1 MWQPHDGVEL
11 NSAAHAA
18 NGQPDR
24 NGQSPTASL
33 QATGAQP
40 GGLSTAEAEQLLQ
53 VYGRNELEEK
63 TTSKLIIFLKLL
75 VMPMPI
81 MIWLAVIVEAAIG
94 NWIDM
99 IILLLIQFINAGIGW
114 YETTKAQDAV
124 KALKA
129 SLKPQATVC
138 RDGRWQ
144 TISGA
149 VLVPGDLVLLGSGS
163 HIPADC
169 RVKEGTI
176 DVDQSALTGESL
188 PVTLRGGDAA
198 QMGATV
204 VRGEV
209 HATVEQTG
217 KNTFFGRTATLL
229 QSVENLGNLQRI
241 LMRVVIVL
249 LVLSVVLCLIAL
261 IYLLTRGESFR
272 HALGFIVVLLVA
284 SIPIAIE
291 IVSTTTLALG
301 SRQLAA
307 QGAIVTR
314 LTAIEEMAGMTLLC
328 SDKTG
333 TLTLN
338 QMVIQEDCPL
348 FSEGVDRHSVLQAAA
363 MAAKWWEP
371 PRDALDA
378 MVLNAA
384 ALHELEDYSHTDF
397 MPFDPS
403 IKRTEATVRAP
414 DGSSFKVTKGA
425 AHAVLGLIQT
435 NTAVI
440 ASSVNQKVQEFGKRG
455 IRCMAVAQTDAQGQ
469 WQMLGLLTFLD
480 PPRPDTRATLET
492 ALHHGVQTRMIT
504 GDNVLIARETARA
517 LGMGT
522 DIRTPEGLPQM
533 TEDGRMPPHL
543 GRDYAHVIL
552 PADGFAQV
560 YPEHKY
566 LIVEALRQLGY
577 SVGMTGDG
585 VNDAPALKRADVG
598 IAVSGATDAARAS
611 ADIVLTEPG
620 LNTIVDAIVIARR
633 IFRRISNF
641 LNYRIAATLQLLI
654 FFFIA
659 VFAFSPH
666 DYNYRWPSFF
676 QLPVLMLML
685 ITLLNDGTLISIGY
699 DNVVPN
705 PRPDKWNLR
714 VIFTV
719 ASVLGSV
726 ACLSSLLLLWACLQS
741 GHPHSLFRRMHLPPI
756 PYAKIITM
764 IYLKVSISDFLT
776 LFSSRTTG
784 FFWTSPPAPL
794 LTGAALFSLALST
807 LLACVWPNVTT
818 DRNVPVRGL
827 CRGGYKIWPVWVWI
841 YCIIWWLIQDTL
853 KVLTYKLL
861 FAFDI
866 FQIKSGSRT
875 GKSGRQPGTEQLLA
889 VHVRPEAETEL
900 TRYTHA
906 GVQHEV
912 EAGLDDLRAA
922 YAELHQQLDSGGKP
936 PEEKERIAQHLQQ
949 VRHAAA
955 SLERV
960 AGAMARQAAED
971 HPGRDEGVRF
981 TVGPVDGRASGD
993 GQAGPRRGRTL

>member
-1 MWQPHDGVEL
+1 MGQMGKHLERVQPMGTQTAMVSHL
-11 NSAAHAA
+11 QIPCSPHTPTLAA
-18 NGQPDR
+18 
-24 NGQSPTASL
+24 SP
-33 QATGAQP
+33 P
-40 GGLSTAEAEQLLQ
+40 P
-53 VYGRNELEEK
+53 VYGRNELEER
-63 TTSKLIIFLKLL
+63 TTSKLLVFLKLL

-94 NWIDM
+94 NWLDM
-99 IILLLIQFINAGIGW
+99 IILLLIQFVNASIGW
-114 YETTKAQDAV
+114 YETTKASDAV

-138 RDGRWQ
+138 RDGCWQ
-144 TISGA
+144 VVDGSI
-149 VLVPGDLVLLGSGS
+149 LVPGDLVLLGSGA

-204 VRGEV
+204 
-209 HATVEQTG
+209 TG

-249 LVLSVVLCLIAL
+249 LVLSVLLCAIAL
-261 IYLLTRGESFR
+261 IYLLARGEGFR

-348 FSEGVDRHSVLQAAA
+348 YAEGEDRHSVLQAAA
-363 MAAKWWEP
+363 AAAKWWEP
-371 PRDALDA
+371 PRDALDS
-378 MVLNAA
+378 MVLKAA
-384 ALHELEDYSHTDF
+384 ALHELEGYTHLDF
-397 MPFDPS
+397 TPFDPA
-403 IKRTEATVRAP
+403 IKRTEATVQAP

-425 AHAVLGLIQT
+425 AHAVLSLIQT
-435 NTAVI
+435 NTEVI
-440 ASSVNQKVQEFGKRG
+440 TSSVNQKVQEFGHRG
-455 IRCMAVAQTDAQGQ
+455 IRCMAVARTDAQGQ

-480 PPRPDTRATLET
+480 PPRPDTRSTLET
-492 ALHHGVQTRMIT
+492 ALRHGVQTRMIT
-504 GDNVLIARETARA
+504 GDNMLIARETARA

-522 DIRTPEGLPQM
+522 DIRTPEGLPSM

-620 LNTIVDAIVIARR
+620 LSTIVDAIVIARR

-641 LNYRIAATLQLLI
+641 LNYRIAATLQLLL

-659 VFAFSPH
+659 VFAFAPH
-666 DYNYRWPSFF
+666 DYNPRWPSFF

-705 PRPDKWNLR
+705 PRPDRWNLR

-726 ACLSSLLLLWACLQS
+726 ACLSSLLLLWACLES
-741 GHPHSLFRRMHLPPI
+741 GHKGSLFRRMHLPPI

-764 IYLKVSISDFLT
+764 LYLKVSISDFLT

-794 LTGAALFSLALST
+794 LTGAAIFSLALST
-807 LLACVWPNVTT
+807 LLACVWPAVTT

-827 CRGGYKIWPVWVWI
+827 CRGGYKAWPVWVWL
-841 YCIIWWLIQDTL
+841 YCLVWWLIQDTL

-875 GKSGRQPGTEQLLA
+875 GKAGNQPREDRLLA
-889 VHVRPEAETEL
+889 VHVTPEAQTEL

-922 YAELHQQLDSGGKP
+922 YAELHEQLDSAARP
-936 PEEKERIAQHLQQ
+936 PEEKERLAQHLQQ
-949 VRHAAA
+949 VRHAAS

-960 AGAMARQAAED
+960 AGAMARQAAAD
-971 HPGRDEGVRF
+971 HPGRDDGVRF
-981 TVGPVDGRASGD
+981 TVGPVDGRASRD
-993 GQAGPRRGRTL
+993 GQGDSRRRSH